1 MSVLANP
8 LEAARRIALTAAM
21 AAIAAAGANGPA
33 SAQGQVKAVHGD
45 WEIRCDTPA
54 GARDEQCAL
63 TQYVLAADQENIG
76 LNVILLKTADQKAR
90 LLRVIAPLGVIL
102 PRGLTLQIDDERIG
116 VAEFIRCLPE
126 GCMAEVLLEDALLD
140 QMRKGTTATFIVY
153 QSVEDG
159 IGIPISLTGF
169 SAGYDA
175 LP

>member
-1 MSVLANP
+1 MTVPVTLGK
-8 LEAARRIALTAAM
+8 AAQRAGI
-21 AAIAAAGANGPA
+21 IAAFAALAATGASAPAG
-33 SAQGQVKAVHGD
+33 AQGQVKAVHGD

-54 GARDEQCAL
+54 GAREEQCAL
-63 TQYVLAADQENIG
+63 TQYVMAADQDNIG

-90 LLRVIAPLGVIL
+90 LLRIIAPLGVIL
-102 PRGLTLQIDDERIG
+102 PRGLGLQIDDERIG

-126 GCMAEVLLEDALLD
+126 GCMAEVLLEDTLLEK
-140 QMRKGTTATFIVY
+140 MRKGATATFIVY

-159 IGIPISLTGF
+159 IGIPISLSGF